1 MMADFVVPRHSAVME
16 RLRRRIELF
25 RRHHTG
31 CENRYDS
38 TAMERLE
45 MERQQT
51 FALHQRCLQTKA
63 KRSNKHRQPPAA
75 AASVDPAGQR
85 GTGGGG
91 TSAELAD
98 GGSGTPGEQS
108 RNSTLIALQETVKRK
123 LENAGSPLG
132 RDQVNG
138 FTDGYPPNKKTCV
151 EDALGG
157 LNGVSNGTVPPLSPM
172 DSKHNVNTDGLMA
185 NGNHRAVGAEHN
197 GKGLTDSGASRGS
210 ESDFR
215 LKEMKQEPVD
225 DILPCIL
232 PGGGANGNNSLFP
245 DLNLNDQDWSEI
257 MEEFN
262 RSVPYEDIQE
272 LFSDSFGDRKDPE
285 LLSSGAAQ
293 SLMPPDLSS
302 VKTEFSPATASSA
315 FDQDSCNGSPQMR
328 PTSSGPPLHT
338 NSPATA
344 PATSPALPVQQQQHP
359 QQPPIQPT
367 RPLPNHLLPIPP
379 KDLSPAQQLQQLAAR
394 EQQRAI
400 LQSQQQQ
407 HVVQKPPQQK
417 PQQQQAAKFHQQ
429 PNHSTSWPQNAPTQ
443 SQMAGTFGLE
453 KSTSP
458 SLYPQDFPNPKTLL
472 MPNKGSPKAGAPAG
486 YMQPGG
492 HGNMLSHPAAPTG
505 PLSHPPNPA
514 AQAAML
520 DYSNTKPLSHYEAGA
535 PGAPRGPP
543 ATQNQNKQSQAILN
557 LMRHQQMQKQRPTNM
572 NFRPAH
578 HQHAPESGSY
588 PSTTHVPGMGNT
600 MTPQQS
606 SNSIPANHSNAAYM
620 KQQMQL
626 ISQQKQLLQRQMMAE
641 QEKHRQQQEQQ
652 LQRHLTRPPPQ
663 YQDQQNPQAQQN
675 PFQQQQQQQV
685 SQFTG
690 VPPCLAQQHP
700 SGFSE
705 HTISGASQPIG
716 NVNSLSGPTPGT
728 QRMFPQTQ
736 GMMGMGVG
744 QNTGPTTGPPPAA
757 SQADMSLQ
765 SCAGGLD
772 VQQVLYG
779 NMPMH
784 PSHPNQQRPPVSTM
798 SAAYRQNVL
807 AAQQQA
813 HLKNQPNAAMLKQQ
827 QQQQQLARMPNSIP
841 NAMANNMGS
850 AMPTSMPT
858 SIQGA
863 LPTQA
868 QSWQQRQQQQQPQ
881 QHPGLQPGSANGGM
895 PAGFPNSGFHM
906 QQRLSKLSNS
916 TPFPQGGMGNG
927 AAGRTLAGMNPGQ
940 MMPSMN
946 QQRTNN
952 PGMTQQLPPPGQ
964 QTAQQGQPQAP
975 PQTQQVL
982 PDLGPFSQPQAGP
995 NRTAGLQCSQAYQL
1009 NRTANQQ
1016 LQFSYNTQ
1024 SGGSLSGFA
1033 AETDLVDSLL
1043 KNPSTQ
1049 EWMDDLDELLAS
1061 HQ

>member
-31 CENRYDS
+31 CENRYDN

-51 FALHQRCLQTKA
+51 IALQQRFLQTKA

-75 AASVDPAGQR
+75 AAASADPVGQR
-85 GTGGGG
+85 GASGGGG
-91 TSAELAD
+91 SAEIAD

-123 LENAGSPLG
+123 LESAESPLG

-138 FTDGYPPNKKTCV
+138 FTDGYPPNKKSCV
-151 EDALGG
+151 EDAMGG
-157 LNGVSNGTVPPLSPM
+157 LNGVSNGVVPPLSPL
-172 DSKHNVNTDGLMA
+172 DTKHNVNTDAMMA
-185 NGNHRAVGAEHN
+185 NGNHRVVGSEHN
-197 GKGLTDSGASRGS
+197 GASLKDNGAVRGS

-215 LKEMKQEPVD
+215 LKEPKQEPVD
-225 DILPCIL
+225 DALSCIL
-232 PGGGANGNNSLFP
+232 PQGGANGNNSLFP

-272 LFSDSFGDRKDPE
+272 LFSVSFGDRKDPE
-285 LLSSGAAQ
+285 LTSAAAQ
-293 SLMPPDLSS
+293 SLISQDLPN
-302 VKTEFSPATASSA
+302 VKTEISPATATSA
-315 FDQDSCNGSPQMR
+315 FEQDSCNGSPQMR

-338 NSPATA
+338 NSPVTA
-344 PATSPALPVQQQQHP
+344 PATSPALPVPQHSQQGS
-359 QQPPIQPT
+359 IQS
-367 RPLPNHLLPIPP
+367 RALPNHLMPVPP
-379 KDLSPAQQLQQLAAR
+379 KDLSPAQQLQQLA
-394 EQQRAI
+394 QQRAI
-400 LQSQQQQ
+400 LHSQQ

-417 PQQQQAAKFHQQ
+417 PPQQQPTKFHQQ
-429 PNHSTSWPQNAPTQ
+429 PSHSTSWPQNAPTQ
-443 SQMAGTFGLE
+443 SQMGGTFGLE
-453 KSTSP
+453 KPTSP

-492 HGNMLSHPAAPTG
+492 HANMLSHPAAPTG
-505 PLSHPPNPA
+505 PLGHPSNPG

-520 DYSNTKPLSHYEAGA
+520 DFNNTKPLSHYDDGP

-543 ATQNQNKQSQAILN
+543 TTQNHNKPNQAILN
-557 LMRHQQMQKQRPTNM
+557 MMRQQQIQKQRAPTM

-578 HQHAPESGSY
+578 LPHTAQDSGSY
-588 PSTTHVPGMGNT
+588 PPNTHVPGPSNT
-600 MTPQQS
+600 MTPQTS
-606 SNSIPANHSNAAYM
+606 SNSIPGHHNNPAYL
-620 KQQMQL
+620 KQQQIQL
-626 ISQQKQLLQRQMMAE
+626 MNQQKQFQLQRQIMVE
-641 QEKHRQQQEQQ
+641 QEKQRQQQEQQ

-675 PFQQQQQQQV
+675 PFQQQQQQV
-685 SQFTG
+685 SQFTS
-690 VPPCLAQQHP
+690 VPPCLAQQHT
-700 SGFSE
+700 SNFSE

-716 NVNSLSGPTPGT
+716 NVNTLSGPAPGT
-728 QRMFPQTQ
+728 QRMFSQTQ
-736 GMMGMGVG
+736 GMMGIGVG
-744 QNTGPTTGPPPAA
+744 QNAGPNTGPSTAA
-757 SQADMSLQ
+757 SQADMSLPPC
-765 SCAGGLD
+765 SNLD

-779 NMPMH
+779 NISMH
-784 PSHPNQQRPPVSTM
+784 ASHANQQRQPVSTM

-813 HLKNQPNAAMLKQQ
+813 HLKNQPNAALLK
-827 QQQQQLARMPNSIP
+827 QQQQQLARLPNNMA
-841 NAMANNMGS
+841 NAMSNNMGS

-858 SIQGA
+858 SIPGA
-863 LPTQA
+863 LPVQA
-868 QSWQQRQQQQQPQ
+868 QSWQQQPPQ
-881 QHPGLQPGSANGGM
+881 QHPALQSGSANGAM
-895 PAGFPNSGFHM
+895 PAGFPNSSFHM
-906 QQRLSKLSNS
+906 QSRLTKLPNN
-916 TPFPQGGMGNG
+916 TPFPQGGMGNS
-927 AAGRTLAGMNPGQ
+927 AAGRTMGGMNPGQ
-940 MMPSMN
+940 MMTNMN

-952 PGMTQQLPPPGQ
+952 PGMPQQLPPPVQ

-982 PDLGPFSQPQAGP
+982 PDLGPFSQAQAVP
-995 NRTAGLQCSQAYQL
+995 NRTTGLQCNQAYQL
-1009 NRTANQQ
+1009 NRAANQQ

-1024 SGGSLSGFA
+1024 SGGSLSGFP

-1043 KNPSTQ
+1043 KDQSTQ
-1049 EWMDDLDELLAS
+1049 QWMDDIDELLAS

>member
-1 MMADFVVPRHSAVME
+1 MADFVVPRHSAVME

-45 MERQQT
+45 MDRQQT

-63 KRSNKHRQPPAA
+63 KRSNKHRQPAA
-75 AASVDPAGQR
+75 APSGDPAGQR

-138 FTDGYPPNKKTCV
+138 FTDGYPPNKKACV
-151 EDALGG
+151 GDALGG

-172 DSKHNVNTDGLMA
+172 DSKRNVSTDAMMA

-197 GKGLTDSGASRGS
+197 GMGLTDSGASHGT

-232 PGGGANGNNSLFP
+232 PGGGGNGNHNLFP

-262 RSVPYEDIQE
+262 RSVPYEEIQE

-285 LLSSGAAQ
+285 LSSAGAAQ
-293 SLMPPDLSS
+293 SLMPPDLVS
-302 VKTEFSPATASSA
+302 VKTEFSPTMAPSA
-315 FDQDSCNGSPQMR
+315 FDQDSCNGSPQLR

-344 PATSPALPVQQQQHP
+344 PATSPALPVQQHP
-359 QQPPIQPT
+359 QQPPIQPSRT
-367 RPLPNHLLPIPP
+367 HPNHLLPVPP
-379 KDLSPAQQLQQLAAR
+379 KDLSPAQQLQQLAVR

-400 LQSQQQQ
+400 LQSQLQ

-443 SQMAGTFGLE
+443 SQMGGTFGLE

-472 MPNKGSPKAGAPAG
+472 MPNKGSPKAGAPDG

-492 HGNMLSHPAAPTG
+492 HANMLSHPAAPTG
-505 PLSHPPNPA
+505 PLSHPPNPG
-514 AQAAML
+514 AQVAML
-520 DYSNTKPLSHYEAGA
+520 NYSNTKPLSHYEAGA

-557 LMRHQQMQKQRPTNM
+557 LMRQQQMQKQRPASM
-572 NFRPAH
+572 NFRPSFLTLSL
-578 HQHAPESGSY
+578 QDSGSY
-588 PSTTHVPGMGNT
+588 PSTAHVPGQGNS

-606 SNSIPANHSNAAYM
+606 SNSIPANHGSAAYM
-620 KQQMQL
+620 KQQQQQMQL
-626 ISQQKQLLQRQMMAE
+626 MSQQKQFLQRQMMAE
-641 QEKHRQQQEQQ
+641 QEKQRQQQEQQ

-675 PFQQQQQQQV
+675 PFQQQV
-685 SQFTG
+685 SQF
-690 VPPCLAQQHP
+690 A
-700 SGFSE
+700 
-705 HTISGASQPIG
+705 GASQPIG

-728 QRMFPQTQ
+728 QRMFSQTQ

-744 QNTGPTTGPPPAA
+744 QNTGPSTGPPPAA
-757 SQADMSLQ
+757 SQADMNLP

-784 PSHPNQQRPPVSTM
+784 PSHPNQQRPPVSSM

-827 QQQQQLARMPNSIP
+827 QQQLARMPNSMP
-841 NAMANNMGS
+841 NAMTNNMGS

-863 LPTQA
+863 LPAQA
-868 QSWQQRQQQQQPQ
+868 QSWQQQ

-906 QQRLSKLSNS
+906 QPRLSKLSNN
-916 TPFPQGGMGNG
+916 TPFPQGGMGNS
-927 AAGRTLAGMNPGQ
+927 AAGRTLTVMNPGQ
-940 MMPSMN
+940 MLPNMN

-952 PGMTQQLPPPGQ
+952 PGMSQQLPPPGQ
-964 QTAQQGQPQAP
+964 QMVQQGQVQAP

-995 NRTAGLQCSQAYQL
+995 NCTAGLQCSHAYQI

-1024 SGGSLSGFA
+1024 SGGSLSGFP

>member
-31 CENRYDS
+31 CEDRYDS

-51 FALHQRCLQTKA
+51 FALHQRCMQTKA
-63 KRSNKHRQPPAA
+63 KRTNKHRQPA
-75 AASVDPAGQR
+75 AASAEPAGQR

-91 TSAELAD
+91 TSAELAE
-98 GGSGTPGEQS
+98 GGSGTPAEQS

-123 LENAGSPLG
+123 LDNAGSPHG

-138 FTDGYPPNKKTCV
+138 FTDGYPPNKKPCV

-157 LNGVSNGTVPPLSPM
+157 LNGLSNGIVPPRSPM
-172 DSKHNVNTDGLMA
+172 DSKHNVCTDAMMA
-185 NGNHRAVGAEHN
+185 NGNHRVVGAVHN
-197 GKGLTDSGASRGS
+197 GTSLTDSGASHGT
-210 ESDFR
+210 ESDFL

-232 PGGGANGNNSLFP
+232 PGGGGNGNHNLFP

-262 RSVPYEDIQE
+262 RSVPYEEIQE

-285 LLSSGAAQ
+285 LPSTGAAQ
-293 SLMPPDLSS
+293 SLMPPDLVS
-302 VKTEFSPATASSA
+302 VKTEFPPATAPSA
-315 FDQDSCNGSPQMR
+315 FDQDSCSGSPQVR

-344 PATSPALPVQQQQHP
+344 PATSPALPVQQQ
-359 QQPPIQPT
+359 PT
-367 RPLPNHLLPIPP
+367 RPLPNHLLPAPP
-379 KDLSPAQQLQQLAAR
+379 KDLSPAQQLKQLAVR

-400 LQSQQQQ
+400 LQSQQQQQ

-443 SQMAGTFGLE
+443 SQMGGTFGLE

-492 HGNMLSHPAAPTG
+492 HANMLSHPATPTG
-505 PLSHPPNPA
+505 PLNHPPNPG

-520 DYSNTKPLSHYEAGA
+520 NYSNTKPLSHYEAGA
-535 PGAPRGPP
+535 LGAPRGPQ
-543 ATQNQNKQSQAILN
+543 ATQNQNKQNQAILN
-557 LMRHQQMQKQRPTNM
+557 MMRHQQMQRPANM

-578 HQHAPESGSY
+578 HQHAPDSGSY
-588 PSTTHVPGMGNT
+588 PSAAHVPGPGNT

-606 SNSIPANHSNAAYM
+606 NNSIQANHGSAAYM
-620 KQQMQL
+620 KQQQQMQL
-626 ISQQKQLLQRQMMAE
+626 MNQQKQFFQRQMMAE
-641 QEKHRQQQEQQ
+641 QEKQRQQQEQQ

-675 PFQQQQQQQV
+675 PFQQQQQV

-690 VPPCLAQQHP
+690 VPPCLAQQH
-700 SGFSE
+700 SSAFSE
-705 HTISGASQPIG
+705 HNISGASQPIG
-716 NVNSLSGPTPGT
+716 SVNSLSGPTPGT
-728 QRMFPQTQ
+728 QRMFSQTQ

-757 SQADMSLQ
+757 GQADMNLS

-784 PSHPNQQRPPVSTM
+784 PSHPNQQRPSVSNM

-827 QQQQQLARMPNSIP
+827 QQQQQQQQLARMPNSMP
-841 NAMANNMGS
+841 NTLANNMGS
-850 AMPTSMPT
+850 AMPTSMPS

-863 LPTQA
+863 LPSQA
-868 QSWQQRQQQQQPQ
+868 QSWQQQQ

-906 QQRLSKLSNS
+906 QPRLSKLPNN
-916 TPFPQGGMGNG
+916 TPFPQGGMGNS

-940 MMPSMN
+940 MMPNMN

-952 PGMTQQLPPPGQ
+952 PGMSQQLPAPGQ
-964 QTAQQGQPQAP
+964 QTVQQGQPQAP

-982 PDLGPFSQPQAGP
+982 PDLGSYSQPQAGP

-1009 NRTANQQ
+1009 NRTPNQQ
-1016 LQFSYNTQ
+1016 LQFSYSTQ
-1024 SGGSLSGFA
+1024 SGGSLSGFP

-1043 KNPSTQ
+1043 KNPLTQ

>member
-51 FALHQRCLQTKA
+51 FALHPRCLQA
-63 KRSNKHRQPPAA
+63 KPKRPNNKHRQPA
-75 AASVDPAGQR
+75 AASADPAGHR

-91 TSAELAD
+91 AGAELAD
-98 GGSGTPGEQS
+98 GASGTAGEQS
-108 RNSTLIALQETVKRK
+108 RNSTLIALHDTVKRK

-138 FTDGYPPNKKTCV
+138 FIDGYPPNKKACV
-151 EDALGG
+151 KDALGS
-157 LNGVSNGTVPPLSPM
+157 LNGVSNGTVPPLSPL
-172 DSKHNVNTDGLMA
+172 DSKHNVSTEAMMA
-185 NGNHRAVGAEHN
+185 NGNHRAVGGEHN
-197 GKGLTDSGASRGS
+197 GSGLTDSGALRGS

-232 PGGGANGNNSLFP
+232 PGGGVNGNNSLFP

-285 LLSSGAAQ
+285 LTSAGAAQ
-293 SLMPPDLSS
+293 SLMPPDLAN
-302 VKTEFSPATASSA
+302 VKTEFSPTTASSA
-315 FDQDSCNGSPQMR
+315 FDQDSCNGSPQVR

-344 PATSPALPVQQQQHP
+344 PATSPALPVQQQT
-359 QQPPIQPT
+359 T
-367 RPLPNHLLPIPP
+367 RQLPNHLLPAPS

-400 LQSQQQQ
+400 LQQ
-407 HVVQKPPQQK
+407 HVVQKPPQQQK

-443 SQMAGTFGLE
+443 SQMGGTFGIE

-486 YMQPGG
+486 YMQPSG
-492 HGNMLSHPAAPTG
+492 HANMLSHPAAPTG
-505 PLSHPPNPA
+505 PLSHPPNPG

-543 ATQNQNKQSQAILN
+543 ATQNQNQAILN
-557 LMRHQQMQKQRPTNM
+557 LMLQQQMAKQRPTSM
-572 NFRPAH
+572 SFRPAH
-578 HQHAPESGSY
+578 HQHAPDSGSY
-588 PSTTHVPGMGNT
+588 PSSSHVPGPGNT

-606 SNSIPANHSNAAYM
+606 SNGIPGNHSNTAYM
-620 KQQMQL
+620 KQQQQQMQL
-626 ISQQKQLLQRQMMAE
+626 ISQQKQFLQRQMMVE
-641 QEKHRQQQEQQ
+641 QEKQRQQEQQ

-675 PFQQQQQQQV
+675 PFQQQQQV
-685 SQFTG
+685 SQFAG
-690 VPPCLAQQHP
+690 GPPCLAQQHS

-705 HTISGASQPIG
+705 HTISGPSQPIG
-716 NVNSLSGPTPGT
+716 NVSSLSGPTPGT
-728 QRMFPQTQ
+728 QRMFSQAQ

-744 QNTGPTTGPPPAA
+744 QNTGPSTGPAPAA
-757 SQADMSLQ
+757 SQADMNHP
-765 SCAGGLD
+765 SCTGGLD

-784 PSHPNQQRPPVSTM
+784 PSHPSQQRPPLSSM

-827 QQQQQLARMPNSIP
+827 QQQQQLARMPNSMS
-841 NAMANNMGS
+841 NALANNMGS
-850 AMPTSMPT
+850 AMPNSMPN

-863 LPTQA
+863 LPSQA
-868 QSWQQRQQQQQPQ
+868 QSWQQQPQ
-881 QHPGLQPGSANGGM
+881 QHPGLQPGSANGGI
-895 PAGFPNSGFHM
+895 PAGFPNSGFQM
-906 QQRLSKLSNS
+906 QSRLSKLPNNNQ
-916 TPFPQGGMGNG
+916 FAQGGMGNS

-940 MMPSMN
+940 MMPNMN

-952 PGMTQQLPPPGQ
+952 PGMSQQLPPPGQ
-964 QTAQQGQPQAP
+964 QTAQQGQPQASS
-975 PQTQQVL
+975 QTQQVL
-982 PDLGPFSQPQAGP
+982 PDLGPFSQQQAGP

-1016 LQFSYNTQ
+1016 LQFSYSAQ
-1024 SGGSLSGFA
+1024 SGGSLSGFS

-1043 KNPSTQ
+1043 KNPTPQ